1 MRGSEHALEWEEPE
15 RLEQEKAK
23 QVDQHDDVKTCLS
36 DEGCAG
42 GGDRLGEREC
52 AVAAKY
58 MFDASNLI
66 PPLEGTATPVM
77 MTPRSPRQW
86 VEG

>member
-36 DEGCAG
+36 GGGCAG
-42 GGDRLGEREC
+42 GEIVWANANVQLQQSIC
-52 AVAAKY
+52 
-58 MFDASNLI
+58 LTLPI
-66 PPLEGTATPVM
+66 
-77 MTPRSPRQW
+77 
-86 VEG
+86 